1 MENLDTKQFDCLE
14 LGKQIRKAEFLIR
27 QARFVRSNMTYSM
40 KDWDAAHNL
49 FWDLMTDARATRDRL
64 DKNAELSSDE
74 YIRLTEM
81 LDEVRGIKI
90 TD

>member
-1 MENLDTKQFDCLE
+1 MENLRTKQTE
-14 LGKQIRKAEFLIR
+14 VAKAELLIS

-49 FWDLMTDARATRDRL
+49 FWDLMTDARLTRDRL
-64 DKNAELSSDE
+64 DENAELSSDE
-74 YIRLTEM
+74 YIRLSTM
-81 LDEVRGIKI
+81 LDEVRQIKI